1 MAGQR
6 AARLESLVPQAG
18 ATDESAAAAA
28 AGGNGQDPAR
38 EIRAGDP
45 PACTARIP
53 PARARPQRRG
63 GVPGVTDHEAVP
75 LCVVGFIILDI

>member
-28 AGGNGQDPAR
+28 AGGNGKDPAR
-38 EIRAGDP
+38 EMWAGDP
-45 PACTARIP
+45 PACTASD
-53 PARARPQRRG
+53 PAGTRAPAEEG
-63 GVPGVTDHEAVP
+63 DVPGVTDHEAVP